1 MFVGHA
7 LLAFAIVATVGRV
20 RGWSVRR
27 ALQVGLLA
35 AAFATLPDVDM
46 LYAPLG
52 LLGGFAGAFAA
63 ADAFWSTA
71 NVVHRSVTHSLV
83 VGGLAAAGVAAWH
96 ARGRR
101 RIVGTGL
108 LAVVVATAAVTSGA
122 VGAAVALV
130 FVAGGLLL
138 VTVAARREVAPGTVF
153 GAAAVGLLSHPF
165 GDLLTGEPPALL
177 YPFDVPLIAERVV
190 VHPDPTMQFLAAFVL
205 ELAVIWTGLRVYA
218 GLRGWSPRAHLRP
231 TAVGG
236 AAFGVAALA
245 LPSPTL
251 EISYHFVFGV
261 LATGLVTGPAAH
273 PVRRPDVRTIVVSG
287 LGAVTIAV
295 ATYTVAYALLL
306 L

>member
-7 LLAFAIVATVGRV
+7 LLAFAIVTTVARL
-20 RGWSVRR
+20 RGWSSHR
-27 ALQVGLLA
+27 ALQVGLFA

-52 LLGGFAGAFAA
+52 LLGGVAGPFAA
-63 ADAFWSTA
+63 ADAFWTTA

-83 VGGLAAAGVAAWH
+83 IGGLAAGGLAAWH
-96 ARGRR
+96 ARGHRR
-101 RIVGTGL
+101 SLGIGL
-108 LAVVVATAAVTSGA
+108 LAVVVAAAALTSGA
-122 VGAAVALV
+122 VGGAVALV

-138 VTVAARREVAPGTVF
+138 VTVADRRDVTPGAVF

-177 YPFDVPLIAERVV
+177 YPFDVILIAERLV
-190 VHPDPTMQFLAAFVL
+190 VHPDPTMQFLAAFGL
-205 ELAVIWTGLRVYA
+205 ELAVIWLGLGVYA
-218 GLRGWSPRAHLRP
+218 DLRGWSPRTHLSP

-236 AAFGVAALA
+236 AAFGVVALA

-251 EISYHFVFGV
+251 EISYHFVFGA

-273 PVRRPDVRTIVVSG
+273 PVRRPDIRRVVVSG
-287 LGAVTIAV
+287 LGAVTVAV
-295 ATYTVAYALLL
+295 ATYTVAYALLPV
-306 L
+306 